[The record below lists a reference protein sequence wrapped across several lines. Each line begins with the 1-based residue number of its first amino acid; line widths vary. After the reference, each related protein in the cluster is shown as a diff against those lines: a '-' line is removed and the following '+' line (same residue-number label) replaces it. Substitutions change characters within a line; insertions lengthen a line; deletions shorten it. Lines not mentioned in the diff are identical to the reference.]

1 MMKSKG
7 CLTTFLIAVI
17 IITSLSMAG
26 VYLLLNTGLYTGPEP
41 EYTSLAI
48 TEVTIFDGEKVLE
61 NQTVVIEGEDI
72 TCVGPDCDI
81 PKEAKKIN
89 GKGKNLTPGLVD
101 MHIHFYNP
109 SKESA
114 GMSPQR
120 QFLDYIK
127 QRPDVRMNLIRAGV
141 TTVRSVGDI
150 PENILKLREQIQ
162 SGEMAGPDV
171 YSTGPLFTAPGGHPA
186 GTMYQGNDFLV
197 ENGTRQVTDSETAV
211 NIVNELAALGLH
223 GIKAVYDDQNG
234 SIPKLKGDI
243 LQAIIEAAHQKNLW
257 VSVHTGTTSD
267 VKEAVEWGADMIE
280 HGAGDPLDSATIALL
295 KEKGILY
302 VPTLV
307 SAEANLDG
315 EFQESIPFKNVQK
328 LIEAEVALGVGTD
341 VYEQMEFGS
350 SLLRELELLVEAGL
364 SPEDVLQAATS
375 QAALSLKL
383 DNLIGNIEAGK
394 RADLILLGEK
404 PWEDISA
411 LRKPKTVIQAGV
423 VMVENGKVL
432 E

>member
-1 MMKSKG
+1 M
-7 CLTTFLIAVI
+7 
-17 IITSLSMAG
+17 
-26 VYLLLNTGLYTGPEP
+26 
-41 EYTSLAI
+41 
-48 TEVTIFDGEKVLE
+48 
-61 NQTVVIEGEDI
+61 
-72 TCVGPDCDI
+72 
-81 PKEAKKIN
+81 
-89 GKGKNLTPGLVD
+89 
-101 MHIHFYNP
+101 
-109 SKESA
+109 
-114 GMSPQR
+114 
-120 QFLDYIK
+120 
-127 QRPDVRMNLIRAGV
+127 
-141 TTVRSVGDI
+141 
-150 PENILKLREQIQ
+150 
-162 SGEMAGPDV
+162 
-171 YSTGPLFTAPGGHPA
+171 
-186 GTMYQGNDFLV
+186 TMYQGNDFLV

-243 LQAIIEAAHQKNLW
+243 LQTIIEAAHQKNLW

-280 HGAGDPLDSATIALL
+280 HGAGDPLDSAIIALL

-364 SPEDVLQAATS
+364 SPEDVLRAATS

-394 RADLILLGEK
+394 RADLILLDGK
-404 PWEDISA
+404 PWEDIST